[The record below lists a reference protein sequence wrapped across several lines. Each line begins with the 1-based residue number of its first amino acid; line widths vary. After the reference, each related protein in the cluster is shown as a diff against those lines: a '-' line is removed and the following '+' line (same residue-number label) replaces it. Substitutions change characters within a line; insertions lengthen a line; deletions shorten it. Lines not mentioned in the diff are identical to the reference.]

1 MRHRFDFDT
10 FREIGD
16 SLFRNRRR
24 TILTGFGIFWG
35 LFMLLFLVGGGAG
48 LKKLLGAT
56 SEGFASNTM
65 VLISSNTS
73 KPYKGMKESRY
84 WQLTRK
90 DVERLKL
97 LVPELDIVVPLMNRW
112 GQKAYYKG
120 NSTSLS
126 IKGISGNYDKIE
138 APLMKYGRFISDAD
152 VEQNRKVCVV
162 GKRVYNDLFPQGG
175 DPCGEFIQVGSVFL
189 QVIGVDFSSG
199 NISISGNASE
209 ALLVPFS
216 VASQLYHRGDKVDII
231 CMTGKPGVKMS
242 SLEPRVRSI
251 MAREHMFDPTDDQAL
266 MVLNTEQIF
275 QIMDNLFRGVN
286 FLIWLVGIGTLL
298 AGAVGVSNIMMV
310 TVRERTVEI
319 GIRRAIGA
327 VPRDI
332 LSQIISESVVLTLAA
347 GSAGIVF
354 SVLLLNV
361 FEKIVNALAKEAEM
375 VSEHIPFQIS
385 FWTAILAAL
394 LLGVLGVLA
403 GLAPALR
410 AMRVKP
416 VDAMR
421 DE

>member
-10 FREIGD
+10 LREIGD
-16 SLFRNRRR
+16 SLFRNKRR

-35 LFMLLFLVGGGAG
+35 LFMLLFLVGGGNG
-48 LKKLLGAT
+48 LKHML
-56 SEGFASNTM
+56 SENFEGFASNTM
-65 VLISSNTS
+65 VLVSSNTS
-73 KPYKGMKESRY
+73 KPYKGMKEGRS
-84 WQLTRK
+84 WQLTRR
-90 DVERLKL
+90 DVERLKSL
-97 LVPELDIVVPLMNRW
+97 MPELDVVAPIVSNW
-112 GQKAYYKG
+112 GQTAYYKG
-120 NSTSLS
+120 NTTNPGV
-126 IKGISGNYDKIE
+126 KGISGDYCKIE
-138 APLMKYGRFISDAD
+138 QPLIKYGRTISDAD
-152 VEQNRKVCVV
+152 VEQERKVCVI
-162 GKRVYNDLFPQGG
+162 GKRVYNDLFPEGG

-199 NISISGNASE
+199 NLSINGSADNSVM
-209 ALLVPFS
+209 LPFS
-216 VASQLYHRGDKVDII
+216 VAAQLYKRGQNVDLI
-231 CMTGKPGVKMS
+231 CMTGKNGIKMKP
-242 SLEPRVRSI
+242 LEARVRSI
-251 MAREHMFDPTDDQAL
+251 MAREHLFDPTDDQAL

-275 QIMDNLFRGVN
+275 SIVDNLFRGVN

-332 LSQIISESVVLTLAA
+332 LSQIIWESVTLTLAA

-354 SVLLLNV
+354 SVLILNV
-361 FEKIVNALAKEAEM
+361 VEM
-375 VSEHIPFQIS
+375 ISGKPVFQIH

-394 LLGVLGVLA
+394 LLSVLGVLA
-403 GLAPALR
+403 GLAPAMR
-410 AMRVKP
+410 AMKVKP

>member
-10 FREIGD
+10 LREIGD
-16 SLFRNRRR
+16 SLFRNKRR

-35 LFMLLFLVGGGAG
+35 LFMLLFLVGGGNG
-48 LKKLLGAT
+48 LKHML
-56 SEGFASNTM
+56 SENFEGFASNTM
-65 VLISSNTS
+65 VLVSSNTS
-73 KPYKGMKESRY
+73 KPYKGMKEGRS
-84 WQLTRK
+84 WQLTRR
-90 DVERLKL
+90 DVERLKSL
-97 LVPELDIVVPLMNRW
+97 MPELDVVAPIVSNW
-112 GQKAYYKG
+112 GQTAYYKG
-120 NSTSLS
+120 NTTNPGV
-126 IKGISGNYDKIE
+126 KGISGDYCKIE
-138 APLMKYGRFISDAD
+138 QPLIKYGRTISDAD
-152 VEQNRKVCVV
+152 VEQERKVCVI
-162 GKRVYNDLFPQGG
+162 GKRVYNDLFPEGG

-199 NISISGNASE
+199 NLSINGSADNSVM
-209 ALLVPFS
+209 LPFS
-216 VASQLYHRGDKVDII
+216 VAAQLYKRGQNVDLI
-231 CMTGKPGVKMS
+231 CMTGKNGIKMKP
-242 SLEPRVRSI
+242 LEARVRSI
-251 MAREHMFDPTDDQAL
+251 MAREHLFDPTDDQAL
-266 MVLNTEQIF
+266 MVLNTEQLFSIV
-275 QIMDNLFRGVN
+275 DNLFRGVN

-332 LSQIISESVVLTLAA
+332 LSQIIWESVTLTLAA

-354 SVLLLNV
+354 SVLILNV
-361 FEKIVNALAKEAEM
+361 VEM
-375 VSEHIPFQIS
+375 ISGKPVFQIH

-394 LLGVLGVLA
+394 LLSVLGVLA

-410 AMRVKP
+410 AMKVKP